1 MKIVV
6 LDGYAANPG
15 DISWE
20 QIAALGE
27 LEVHDYTAPQDTL
40 SRIGDAEIVLTNKVL
55 ITREIIENA
64 PNLKYIGVLATG
76 FNIIDQQA
84 ARERGIPVCNV
95 PTYATE
101 AVAQFVFALLLEF
114 CHHVGHHNAQVQKM
128 RWTNNRDFCFW
139 DYPLMELQGKTMGLV
154 GLGRIGQATKKLA
167 EAFGMKVLCCRSTPD
182 APGCVPLETLLRES
196 DIVSL
201 HCPLTEKTRHIIN
214 AETIGM
220 MKDGVIIINTGRGP
234 LIDDA
239 ALRDALVSGKVYGAA
254 VDVATV
260 EPIPADN
267 PLLGL
272 DNCII
277 TPHIAWATD
286 GARQRLMDT
295 VAENIRAFL
304 AGTPVNVVNP

>member
-20 QIAALGE
+20 KIASLGE
-27 LEVHDYTAPQDTL
+27 LEVHDYTAPEDTL

-55 ITREIIENA
+55 ITREIIEKA

-76 FNIIDQQA
+76 FNIIDLQA
-84 ARERGIPVCNV
+84 AKEKGIPVCNV

-101 AVAQFVFALLLEF
+101 AVAQFVFALLLEL
-114 CHHVGHHNAQVQKM
+114 CHRVGHHNAQVQKM

-201 HCPLTEKTRHIIN
+201 HCPLTDKTRHIIN
-214 AETIGM
+214 AETIGK

-239 ALRDALVSGKVYGAA
+239 ALRDALISGKVYGAA

-277 TPHIAWATD
+277 TPHIAWAT
-286 GARQRLMDT
+286 GEARQRLMDT

-304 AGTPVNVVNP
+304 NGTPVNVFNP

>member
-1 MKIVV
+1 
-6 LDGYAANPG
+6 
-15 DISWE
+15 
-20 QIAALGE
+20 
-27 LEVHDYTAPQDTL
+27 
-40 SRIGDAEIVLTNKVL
+40 
-55 ITREIIENA
+55 
-64 PNLKYIGVLATG
+64 
-76 FNIIDQQA
+76 
-84 ARERGIPVCNV
+84 VCNV

-101 AVAQFVFALLLEF
+101 AVAQFVFALLLEL
-114 CHHVGHHNAQVQKM
+114 CHRVGHHNAQVQKM

-201 HCPLTEKTRHIIN
+201 HCPLTDKTRHIIN
-214 AETIGM
+214 AETIGK

-239 ALRDALVSGKVYGAA
+239 ALRDALISGKVYGAA

-277 TPHIAWATD
+277 TPHIAWAT
-286 GARQRLMDT
+286 GEARQRLMDT

-304 AGTPVNVVNP
+304 NGTPVNVVNP

>member
-20 QIAALGE
+20 KIASLGE
-27 LEVHDYTAPQDTL
+27 LEVHDYTAPEDTL

-55 ITREIIENA
+55 ITREIIEKA

-76 FNIIDQQA
+76 FNIIDLQA
-84 ARERGIPVCNV
+84 AKEKGIPVCNV

-101 AVAQFVFALLLEF
+101 AVAQFVFALLLEL
-114 CHHVGHHNAQVQKM
+114 CHRVGHHNAQVQKM

-201 HCPLTEKTRHIIN
+201 HCPLTDKTRHIIN
-214 AETIGM
+214 AETIGK

-239 ALRDALVSGKVYGAA
+239 ALRDALISGKVYGAA

-277 TPHIAWATD
+277 TPHIAWAT
-286 GARQRLMDT
+286 GEARQRLMDT

-304 AGTPVNVVNP
+304 NGTPVNVVNP

>member
-20 QIAALGE
+20 KIASLGK
-27 LEVHDYTAPQDTL
+27 LEVHDYTAPEDTL

-55 ITREIIENA
+55 ITREIIEKA

-76 FNIIDQQA
+76 FNIIDLQA
-84 ARERGIPVCNV
+84 AKERGIPVCNV

-101 AVAQFVFALLLEF
+101 AVAQFVFALLLEL
-114 CHHVGHHNAQVQKM
+114 CHRVGHHNAQVQKM

-201 HCPLTEKTRHIIN
+201 HCPLTDKTRHIIN
-214 AETIGM
+214 AETIGK

-239 ALRDALVSGKVYGAA
+239 ALRDALISGKVYGAA

-277 TPHIAWATD
+277 TPHIAWAT
-286 GARQRLMDT
+286 GEARQRLMDT

-304 AGTPVNVVNP
+304 NGTPVNVVNP

>member
-15 DISWE
+15 DISWDAL
-20 QIAALGE
+20 AALGE
-27 LEVHDYTAPQDTL
+27 LTVYDRTPPQDTL
-40 SRIGDAEIVLTNKVL
+40 ARIGDAEIALTNKTVL
-55 ITREIIENA
+55 TREIIENA

-76 FNIIDQQA
+76 FNIIDLDA
-84 ARERGIPVCNV
+84 AREKGIPVCNV

-101 AVAQFVFALLLEF
+101 AVAQFVFALLLEL
-114 CHHVGHHNAQVQKM
+114 CHHVGHHSAQVHQL

-154 GLGRIGQATKKLA
+154 GLGRIGRATKKLA

-196 DIVSL
+196 DVVSL
-201 HCPLTEKTRHIIN
+201 HCPLTDTTRHIIN
-214 AETIGM
+214 AETIAL
-220 MKDGVIIINTGRGP
+220 MKDGALLINTGRGP

-239 ALRDALVSGKVYGAA
+239 ALREALISGKLAGAA

-260 EPIPADN
+260 EPIPADS

-277 TPHIAWATD
+277 TPHIAWAT
-286 GARQRLMDT
+286 GEARQRLMDA
-295 VAENIRAFL
+295 VVENVRAFL
-304 AGTPVNVVNP
+304 AGAPINVVNP

>member
-20 QIAALGE
+20 KIASLGE
-27 LEVHDYTAPQDTL
+27 LEVHDYTAPEDTL

-55 ITREIIENA
+55 ITREIIEKA

-76 FNIIDQQA
+76 FNIIDLQA
-84 ARERGIPVCNV
+84 AKERGIPVCNV

-101 AVAQFVFALLLEF
+101 AVAQFVFALLLEL
-114 CHHVGHHNAQVQKM
+114 CHRVGHHNAQVQKM

-201 HCPLTEKTRHIIN
+201 HCPLTDKTRHIIN

-239 ALRDALVSGKVYGAA
+239 ALRDALISGKVYGAA

-277 TPHIAWATD
+277 TPHIAWAT
-286 GARQRLMDT
+286 GEARQRLMDT

-304 AGTPVNVVNP
+304 NGTPVNVVNP

>member
-101 AVAQFVFALLLEF
+101 AVAQFVFALLLEL

>member
-20 QIAALGE
+20 KIASLGE
-27 LEVHDYTAPQDTL
+27 LEVHDYTAPEDTL

-55 ITREIIENA
+55 ITREIIEKA

-76 FNIIDQQA
+76 FNIIDLQA
-84 ARERGIPVCNV
+84 AKERGIPVCNV

-101 AVAQFVFALLLEF
+101 AVAQFVFALLLEL
-114 CHHVGHHNAQVQKM
+114 CHRVGHHNAQVQKM

-201 HCPLTEKTRHIIN
+201 HCPLTDKTRHIIN

-239 ALRDALVSGKVYGAA
+239 ALRDALISGKIYGAA

-277 TPHIAWATD
+277 TPHIAWAT
-286 GARQRLMDT
+286 GEARQRLMDT

-304 AGTPVNVVNP
+304 NGTPVNVVNP

>member
-15 DISWE
+15 DLSWDGLK
-20 QIAALGE
+20 ALGE
-27 LEVHDYTAPQDTL
+27 LEVHEYTAPGDTQ
-40 SRIGDAEIVLTNKVL
+40 SRIADADAVLTNKTVL
-55 ITREIIENA
+55 SREIIENA
-64 PNLKYIGVLATG
+64 PKLKYIGVLATG
-76 FNIIDQQA
+76 FNIVDVEA
-84 ARERGIPVCNV
+84 AREKGIPVCNV

-101 AVAQFVFALLLEF
+101 AVAQFVFALLLEL
-114 CHHVGHHNAQVQKM
+114 CHHVGHHNAQVQKL

-154 GLGRIGQATKKLA
+154 GLGRIGTATKKLA

-196 DIVSL
+196 DVVSL
-201 HCPLTEKTRHIIN
+201 HCPLTDRTRHIIN
-214 AETIGM
+214 AQTISQ
-220 MKDGVIIINTGRGP
+220 MKDGVLIINTGRGP

-239 ALRDALVSGKVYGAA
+239 ALREALLSGKVAGAA
-254 VDVATV
+254 VDVASV

-277 TPHIAWATD
+277 TPHIAWAT
-286 GARQRLMDT
+286 GEARRRLMDT
-295 VAENIRAFL
+295 VTDNLRSFAE
-304 AGTPVNVVNP
+304 GKPVNVVNP

>member
-76 FNIIDQQA
+76 FNIIDLQA

-101 AVAQFVFALLLEF
+101 AVAQFVFALLLEL

-239 ALRDALVSGKVYGAA
+239 ALRDALISGKVYGAA

-260 EPIPADN
+260 EPLPADN

-304 AGTPVNVVNP
+304 NGTPVNVVNP

>member
-20 QIAALGE
+20 KIASLGE
-27 LEVHDYTAPQDTL
+27 LEVHDYTAPEDTL

-55 ITREIIENA
+55 ITREIIEKA

-76 FNIIDQQA
+76 FNIIDLQA
-84 ARERGIPVCNV
+84 AKERGIPVCNV

-101 AVAQFVFALLLEF
+101 AVAQFVFALLLEL
-114 CHHVGHHNAQVQKM
+114 CHRVGHHNAQVQKM

-201 HCPLTEKTRHIIN
+201 HCPLTDKTRHIIN
-214 AETIGM
+214 AETIGK

-239 ALRDALVSGKVYGAA
+239 ALRDALISGKVYGAA

-277 TPHIAWATD
+277 TPHIAWAT
-286 GARQRLMDT
+286 GEARQRLMDT

-304 AGTPVNVVNP
+304 NGTPVNVVNP

>member
-15 DISWE
+15 DISWDAL
-20 QIAALGE
+20 AALGE
-27 LEVHDYTAPQDTL
+27 LKVYDHTAPEDTL
-40 SRIGDAEIVLTNKVL
+40 ERIGDAQIVLTNKVL
-55 ITREIIENA
+55 MTREIIEKA

-76 FNIIDQQA
+76 FNIIDLEA
-84 ARERGIPVCNV
+84 AREKGIPVCNV

-101 AVAQFVFALLLEF
+101 AVAQFVFALLLEL
-114 CHHVGHHNAQVQKM
+114 CHRVGHHNAQVQQL

-182 APGCVPLETLLRES
+182 APGCVPLATLLRES

-220 MKDGVIIINTGRGP
+220 MKDGVMIINTGRGS

-239 ALRDALVSGKVYGAA
+239 ALREALISGKVYGAA

-277 TPHIAWATD
+277 TPHIAWAT
-286 GARQRLMDT
+286 GAARQRLMDT
-295 VAENIRAFL
+295 VADNVRAFL
-304 AGTPVNVVNP
+304 NGNPVNVVNP

>member
-15 DISWE
+15 DISWDAL
-20 QIAALGE
+20 AALGE
-27 LEVHDYTAPQDTL
+27 LKVYDHTAPEDTL
-40 SRIGDAEIVLTNKVL
+40 ERIGDAQIVLTNKVL
-55 ITREIIENA
+55 MTREIIEKA
-64 PNLKYIGVLATG
+64 RNLKYIGVLATG
-76 FNIIDQQA
+76 FNIIDLEA
-84 ARERGIPVCNV
+84 AREKGIPVCNV

-101 AVAQFVFALLLEF
+101 AVAQFVFALLLEL
-114 CHHVGHHNAQVQKM
+114 CHRVGHHNAQVQQL

-220 MKDGVIIINTGRGP
+220 MKDGVMIINTGRGP

-239 ALRDALVSGKVYGAA
+239 ALREALISGKVYGAA

-277 TPHIAWATD
+277 TPHIAWAT
-286 GARQRLMDT
+286 GAARQRLMDT
-295 VAENIRAFL
+295 VVDNVRAFL
-304 AGTPVNVVNP
+304 NGNPVNVVNP

>member
-76 FNIIDQQA
+76 FNIIDLQA

-101 AVAQFVFALLLEF
+101 AVAQFVFALLLEL

-239 ALRDALVSGKVYGAA
+239 ALRDALISGKVYGAA

-260 EPIPADN
+260 EPLPADN
-267 PLLGL
+267 PLLCL

-277 TPHIAWATD
+277 TPHLAWATD

-304 AGTPVNVVNP
+304 NGTPVNVVNP

>member
-20 QIAALGE
+20 QIASLGE
-27 LEVHDYTAPQDTL
+27 LEVHDYTSPQDTL

-55 ITREIIENA
+55 ITREIIEKA

-76 FNIIDQQA
+76 FNIIDLQA

-101 AVAQFVFALLLEF
+101 AVAQFVFALLLEL

-239 ALRDALVSGKVYGAA
+239 ALRDALISGKVYGAA

-260 EPIPADN
+260 EPLPADN

-304 AGTPVNVVNP
+304 NGTPVNVVNP

>member
-20 QIAALGE
+20 KIASLGK
-27 LEVHDYTAPQDTL
+27 LEVHDYTAPEDTL

-55 ITREIIENA
+55 ITREIIEKA

-76 FNIIDQQA
+76 FNIIDLQA
-84 ARERGIPVCNV
+84 AKERGIPVCNV

-101 AVAQFVFALLLEF
+101 AVAQFVFALLLEL
-114 CHHVGHHNAQVQKM
+114 CHRVGHHNAQVQKM

-201 HCPLTEKTRHIIN
+201 HCPLTDKTRHIIN

-239 ALRDALVSGKVYGAA
+239 ALRDALISGKVYGAA

-277 TPHIAWATD
+277 TPHIAWAT
-286 GARQRLMDT
+286 GEARQRLMDT

-304 AGTPVNVVNP
+304 NGTPVNVVNP

>member
-76 FNIIDQQA
+76 FNIIDLQA
-84 ARERGIPVCNV
+84 AREMGIPVCNV

-101 AVAQFVFALLLEF
+101 AVAQFVFALLLEL